1 MNVCTWAKLFHFFL
15 QNFHFYTGLNYMNLF
30 PNVDT
35 FGDICTAMMMIVL
48 FSINE
53 IQTLYR
59 IVDIFQHYMNVGHPG
74 LEKNNKL

>member
-1 MNVCTWAKLFHFFL
+1 
-15 QNFHFYTGLNYMNLF
+15 
-30 PNVDT
+30 
-35 FGDICTAMMMIVL
+35 MMIVL